1 MVTAQCIPTILINL
15 TCSLQVILLALPLIF
30 VPLVAAMDG
39 AADAPVVAA
48 AGVVA
53 LSTFAMWLKRVTMKD
68 DAGAAQLAAQ
78 LKDHDIDSDETLR
91 MVVDT
96 GMHDAC
102 MMHA

>member
-1 MVTAQCIPTILINL
+1 M
-15 TCSLQVILLALPLIF
+15 
-30 VPLVAAMDG
+30 
-39 AADAPVVAA
+39 
-48 AGVVA
+48 A